1 MQGVECRRRLNEAKS
16 LLRKTTTS
24 TMTHAIHYRILPSSP
39 EAHLFEIT
47 LTVQRPAADGQVVS
61 LPAWIPGSYM
71 IRDFAR
77 NIVWLKAYCDGAE
90 LAVRKLDKQTW
101 QCAPCQGPLEIRYE
115 VYAWDLSVRS
125 AHLDT
130 THGYYNGSS
139 VFLRVH
145 GQDGQP
151 CGVQILPP
159 EGGAYAE
166 WRVATTLPRAGAAL
180 WGFGAYQA
188 ADYDELIDHPVEMGH
203 FDVIEFEACGVPHA
217 MTLTGRHRADQAR
230 LARDLKT
237 VCEYHIHLFGEPA
250 PMSRYLFQV
259 MITGDGYGG
268 LEHRSST
275 SLLCSRDDLPRAGE
289 DAVSEGYRSFLGLC
303 SHEYFHTWNIKR
315 IKPVVFQPYDLSRE
329 VHTPLLWFFEGVTSY
344 YDDLA
349 LVRSGLISRDSYLE
363 LLGQTVTR
371 VLRGSG
377 RLKQPV
383 ADSSFD
389 AWTKFYKQDENAPNA
404 VVSYYTK
411 GSLIALAL
419 DLTLRNTGDGGV
431 SLDDVMRTLW
441 QRHATQ
447 GVTEEGL
454 ERLISEVAGVDLSAF
469 FRQALRGTDDL
480 PLAELLATCGID
492 YRLRP
497 ADSSG
502 DKGGKPGGK
511 NGKPRIVLGV
521 RTGDDAGGAKLLN
534 VFDGGA
540 AQQAGLAAGD
550 VVIAVDGLRVSNGSL
565 DRVITSYAPGDS
577 VQVHAFRRDELMTF
591 TVVLQTAAA
600 DTCYLA
606 DLEAPDAPQQQRCDA
621 WLSGTMR

>member
-1 MQGVECRRRLNEAKS
+1 
-16 LLRKTTTS
+16 
-24 TMTHAIHYRILPSSP
+24 MTHAIHYRIVPSSP
-39 EAHLFEIT
+39 EAHLFTIT
-47 LTVQRPAADGQVVS
+47 LTIARPAPAGQVLS

-77 NIVWLKAYCDGAE
+77 NIVWLKALCNGAE
-90 LAVRKLDKQTW
+90 VAVRKLDKQTW
-101 QCAPCQGPLEIRYE
+101 QCAPCQGALEIRYE

-130 THGYYNGSS
+130 THGYFNGSS

-145 GQDGQP
+145 GWDQLP
-151 CGVQILPP
+151 CAVQILPP
-159 EGGAYAE
+159 EGSGYAG
-166 WRVATTLPRAGAAL
+166 WRVATTLPSADAPQ
-180 WGFGAYQA
+180 WGFGTYQA
-188 ADYDELIDHPVEMGH
+188 ADYDELIDHPVEMGT
-203 FDVIEFEACGVPHA
+203 FDIIEFEACGVPHA
-217 MTLTGRHRADQAR
+217 MTLTGRHRADRER

-237 VCEYHIHLFGEPA
+237 VCEYHIRLFGEPA

-268 LEHRSST
+268 LEHRTST
-275 SLLCSRDDLPRAGE
+275 SLLCSRDDLPNISQE
-289 DAVSEGYRSFLGLC
+289 EMSEGYRSFLGLC
-303 SHEYFHTWNIKR
+303 SHEYFHTWNVKR
-315 IKPVVFQPYDLSRE
+315 IKPAVFQPYDLSRE

-349 LVRSGLISRDSYLE
+349 LVRTGLISRDSYLE

-377 RLKQPV
+377 RLKQSV

-419 DLTLRNTGDGGV
+419 DLTLRNIGAGNI

-441 QRHATQ
+441 QRHAVQ

-454 ERLISEVAGVDLSAF
+454 EQLISEVAGSDLSDF
-469 FRQALRGTDDL
+469 FRQALRSTDDL
-480 PLAELLATCGID
+480 PLAELLTTCGID

-502 DKGGKPGGK
+502 DKGGKPGK
-511 NGKPRIVLGV
+511 NGKTRSVLGV
-521 RTGDDAGGAKLLN
+521 RSGEDALGARLLN
-534 VFDGGA
+534 VYDGGA

-550 VVIAVDGLRVSNGSL
+550 VVIAVNGLRVDHAGL
-565 DRVITSYAPGDS
+565 DKAIMACATGERVQI
-577 VQVHAFRRDELMTF
+577 HAFRRDELMTF
-591 TVVLQTAAA
+591 EVVMQAAPA
-600 DTCYLA
+600 DTCYLVDA
-606 DLEAPDAPQQQRCDA
+606 EAPNMAQQRRCEA
-621 WLSGTMR
+621 WLSGGVLQ